1 MFSLVR
7 YSVMVSAQTLSFRK
21 EMLTKYV
28 IMGDY
33 VTRDIEKSSLSVLSW
48 LILERICE
56 LFLGTNETVRYM
68 RVSVELVSTV

>member
-7 YSVMVSAQTLSFRK
+7 FSVMVSAQTLSFRK

-33 VTRDIEKSSLSVLSW
+33 VTRDIAKSSLSVLT
-48 LILERICE
+48 
-56 LFLGTNETVRYM
+56 GVRTKLANFRENM
-68 RVSVELVSTV
+68 

>member
-33 VTRDIEKSSLSVLSW
+33 VTRDIEKSSLSVLTG
-48 LILERICE
+48 IRIKLANFRE
-56 LFLGTNETVRYM
+56 NM
-68 RVSVELVSTV
+68 

>member
-1 MFSLVR
+1 
-7 YSVMVSAQTLSFRK
+7 MVSAQTLSFRK

-33 VTRDIEKSSLSVLSW
+33 VTRDIEKSSLSVLTGVLLSW
-48 LILERICE
+48 LILERTCE

-68 RVSVELVSTV
+68 RVSIELVSTV

>member
-7 YSVMVSAQTLSFRK
+7 FSVMVSAQTLSFRK

-33 VTRDIEKSSLSVLSW
+33 VTRDIEKSSLSVLTG
-48 LILERICE
+48 IRIKLANFRE
-56 LFLGTNETVRYM
+56 NM
-68 RVSVELVSTV
+68 

>member
-33 VTRDIEKSSLSVLSW
+33 VTRDIAKSSLSVLT
-48 LILERICE
+48 
-56 LFLGTNETVRYM
+56 GVRTKLANFRENM
-68 RVSVELVSTV
+68 